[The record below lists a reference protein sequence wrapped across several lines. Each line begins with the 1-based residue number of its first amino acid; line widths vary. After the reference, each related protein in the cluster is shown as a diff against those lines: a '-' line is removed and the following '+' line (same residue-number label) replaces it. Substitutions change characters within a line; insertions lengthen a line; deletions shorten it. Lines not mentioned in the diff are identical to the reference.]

1 MAKKSTK
8 KSTPVVFS
16 ATDVALEKRNLIE
29 ASAGTGKTYSVAIL
43 VLRLII
49 EKNISVKEILM
60 VTFTKAAVAE
70 LEERIRLFVKSAFK
84 CAKAEVISDTTIE
97 AIVKRNIKDL
107 GKEVVLKR
115 LNDAVLNLDETSV
128 LTIHSFCQNSLS
140 EFAFETNQL
149 FNAEAINDLSE
160 IVEDQVNEF
169 WRTYITTIEVQLL
182 AKVLGLVSRNEIT
195 KIINNVLGG
204 KQFLSNVDSIDD
216 LLTNRARQI
225 EIAEAIDESSEAAAA
240 YKEEFINFVEENRE
254 LLRERTA
261 TNNHAVASFMT
272 AIDDAEEF
280 LKVLKSKYNT
290 KYVKDLYPE
299 LVVIYDRLIP
309 LISNI
314 ETLENVVK
322 YSIYTLAIPIIT
334 NAISKYKKDQN
345 IITFDD
351 MITHLYT
358 AVTSKVNVELYKALQ
373 AKYKAVFVDE
383 FQDTDKLQYEI
394 FDTIFKANTL
404 LFFIGD
410 PKQSIYSFRKADIF
424 TYFKAGGKVDN
435 KYSMDTNFRS
445 SERYID
451 AMNVF
456 FKPTPDFDTFLFG
469 ASANT
474 IDYINVTSPS
484 ANKKGELC
492 YNKKPVAPIEISE
505 SDNADTIIWKLAATV
520 ANLLSDKKFEII
532 SGKQSRKI
540 VAADI
545 GILVRT
551 NKQARAVK
559 AELTRL
565 GIHAITID
573 DSKLLESAEALDML
587 FLLQAIKDNSRAN
600 ISKALLSGFTAYT
613 RYEILNLSEEE
624 LLDKFRAY
632 KQKWESEGAYAS
644 LNLFLKEF
652 NVKSYLMNLPQGGDR
667 KLANV
672 LQLVELLHKVQQQK
686 KYNPAE
692 LVHWFNSSIEFSS
705 SAENEFIQ
713 RMESDEEAVKIVT
726 IHKSKGLEYNIV
738 FAPNL
743 DFVFNTR
750 FEDGSFRDTTSE
762 IYYYGHTAQFTADQS
777 AMQRLQMA
785 QEDRRL
791 LYVAITRAV
800 YKCFVFRNN
809 YYKTSS
815 LSPFVNE
822 LKKYKG
828 NLIVFQTSSIDEADE
843 IPRATWAPFTP
854 LTIDKLSLADTN
866 WRKISYSAIVAEH
879 EYHPKENSNSCTE
892 EYDQFIFKTLPKGA
906 LCGNMLHFIFE
917 HITFNEPASYDL
929 VIKKALRNYFPSKA
943 AAYKDNLLQLVN
955 ETLNAKID
963 ITGTSI
969 NLAAVGNKQKLNE
982 LEFDFHIDEFNLKQL
997 SALSSNERKFE
1008 VKNLGEIKGWL
1019 NGKIDLF
1026 FENEGKYYIL
1036 DWKSNFLGDTLD
1048 YYSQE
1053 HLANAMNENNYHLQY
1068 LIYSLAV
1075 KKYLSKRIPNFEYN
1089 KHFGGVVYL
1098 FLRGTRKGDDKGV
1111 YVYRP
1116 EENEIDGLEK
1126 LVGG

>member
-1 MAKKSTK
+1 
-8 KSTPVVFS
+8 
-16 ATDVALEKRNLIE
+16 
-29 ASAGTGKTYSVAIL
+29 
-43 VLRLII
+43 
-49 EKNISVKEILM
+49 
-60 VTFTKAAVAE
+60 
-70 LEERIRLFVKSAFK
+70 
-84 CAKAEVISDTTIE
+84 
-97 AIVKRNIKDL
+97 
-107 GKEVVLKR
+107 
-115 LNDAVLNLDETSV
+115 
-128 LTIHSFCQNSLS
+128 
-140 EFAFETNQL
+140 
-149 FNAEAINDLSE
+149 
-160 IVEDQVNEF
+160 
-169 WRTYITTIEVQLL
+169 
-182 AKVLGLVSRNEIT
+182 
-195 KIINNVLGG
+195 
-204 KQFLSNVDSIDD
+204 
-216 LLTNRARQI
+216 
-225 EIAEAIDESSEAAAA
+225 
-240 YKEEFINFVEENRE
+240 
-254 LLRERTA
+254 
-261 TNNHAVASFMT
+261 
-272 AIDDAEEF
+272 
-280 LKVLKSKYNT
+280 
-290 KYVKDLYPE
+290 
-299 LVVIYDRLIP
+299 
-309 LISNI
+309 
-314 ETLENVVK
+314 
-322 YSIYTLAIPIIT
+322 
-334 NAISKYKKDQN
+334 
-345 IITFDD
+345 
-351 MITHLYT
+351 
-358 AVTSKVNVELYKALQ
+358 
-373 AKYKAVFVDE
+373 
-383 FQDTDKLQYEI
+383 
-394 FDTIFKANTL
+394 
-404 LFFIGD
+404 
-410 PKQSIYSFRKADIF
+410 
-424 TYFKAGGKVDN
+424 
-435 KYSMDTNFRS
+435 
-445 SERYID
+445 
-451 AMNVF
+451 
-456 FKPTPDFDTFLFG
+456 
-469 ASANT
+469 
-474 IDYINVTSPS
+474 
-484 ANKKGELC
+484 
-492 YNKKPVAPIEISE
+492 
-505 SDNADTIIWKLAATV
+505 
-520 ANLLSDKKFEII
+520 
-532 SGKQSRKI
+532 
-540 VAADI
+540 
-545 GILVRT
+545 
-551 NKQARAVK
+551 
-559 AELTRL
+559 
-565 GIHAITID
+565 
-573 DSKLLESAEALDML
+573 
-587 FLLQAIKDNSRAN
+587 
-600 ISKALLSGFTAYT
+600 LLSGFTAYT

-692 LVHWFNSSIEFSS
+692 LVHWFNSSIESSS

-743 DFVFNTR
+743 DFVFNPR

-809 YYKTSS
+809 KYKTSS

-879 EYHPKENSNSCTE
+879 EYHPKENNNTCTE

-929 VIKKALRNYFPSKA
+929 AIKKALRNYFPSKS

-963 ITGTSI
+963 VAGKRI
-969 NLAAVGNKQKLNE
+969 NLAAVSNKQKLNE

-997 SALSSNERKFE
+997 SALSSAERKFE

-1026 FENEGKYYIL
+1026 FEYEGKYFIL

-1048 YYSQE
+1048 HYKQE
-1053 HLANAMNENNYHLQY
+1053 NMAQAMNENNYHLQY

-1075 KKYLSKRIPNFEYN
+1075 KKYLSKRLSNFDYD

-1098 FLRGTRKGDDKGV
+1098 FLRGTRKGNDKGV

-1116 EENEIDGLEK
+1116 EEKEIEDLEK
-1126 LVGG
+1126 LVNS